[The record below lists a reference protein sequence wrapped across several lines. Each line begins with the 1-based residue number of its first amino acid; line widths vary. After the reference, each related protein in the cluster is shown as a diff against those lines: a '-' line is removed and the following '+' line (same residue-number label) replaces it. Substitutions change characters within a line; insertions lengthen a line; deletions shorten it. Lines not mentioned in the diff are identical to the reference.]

1 MNDTET
7 LLTREYKIVC
17 QKNNFLFY
25 FITMTE
31 LQLEIMRLWAD
42 KTLGFGCMVE
52 ISDTYYDAVKNKETN
67 IGRRLKIISNDI
79 IEWDYIVVWWI
90 IKNKILNIIWHP
102 ITRWRLCYL
111 RQTDKSE
118 DTVVN
123 WVKQK
128 MEKWINLCWNFE
140 NNLSLYNKTILEWNE
155 KTQNIVKDFL
165 LSIQ

>member
-1 MNDTET
+1 ME
-7 LLTREYKIVC
+7 LTD
-17 QKNNFLFY
+17 
-25 FITMTE
+25 

-42 KTLGFGCMVE
+42 KILSFGCIVE
-52 ISDTYYDAVKNKETN
+52 ISDTYYDAQKNKETN
-67 IGRRLKIISNDI
+67 IWNRVKTLSNNI
-79 IEWDYIVVWWI
+79 IEWDYIVIWWT
-90 IKNKILNIIWHP
+90 IKNKILQIIWHP

-140 NNLSLYNKTILEWNE
+140 NNPSLYNKTILEWDE
-155 KTQNIVKDFL
+155 KTLLLVRDFL